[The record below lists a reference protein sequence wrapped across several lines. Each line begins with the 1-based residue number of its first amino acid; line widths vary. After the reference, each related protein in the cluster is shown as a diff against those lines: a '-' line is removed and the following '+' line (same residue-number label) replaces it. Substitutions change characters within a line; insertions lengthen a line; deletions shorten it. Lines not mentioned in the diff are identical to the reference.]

1 MARTCNRT
9 VSFQSSSQPGI
20 RLMAIPRFFCAA
32 ALASNTTV
40 KLAPELA
47 HHAIRVLRLKPDSDI
62 ALFNGLG
69 GQYPA
74 TLHIE
79 GKNGYASLGEHEPIE
94 AELDGDITLVQGIPA
109 GDKMDWIIEK
119 AVELGARRLV
129 PITAQRSVLQLS
141 GERLHK
147 RMQHWKRIAQ
157 SASEQCGRNRIMEIA
172 EPAALR
178 DYLAGRR
185 EDADDILFCHP
196 ASPHTLAQALSS
208 RRDRVTLL
216 VGPEGGWSGDEQALV
231 ELHGLTAVSF
241 GKRVLRTETAGL
253 ALIAAISALRG
264 WD

>member
-1 MARTCNRT
+1 
-9 VSFQSSSQPGI
+9 
-20 RLMAIPRFFCAA
+20 MAIPRFFCNA
-32 ALASNTTV
+32 ALAPNSTV
-40 KLAPELA
+40 ELPPELA
-47 HHAIRVLRLKPDSDI
+47 HHAIRVLRLRQDSDI
-62 ALFNGLG
+62 VLFNGLG

-74 TLHIE
+74 RLHIE
-79 GKNGYASLGEHEPIE
+79 GKNGYAAVGEHDAAE

-157 SASEQCGRNRIMEIA
+157 SASEQCGRNRIMEIG
-172 EPAALR
+172 EPLTLR
-178 DYLAGRR
+178 DYLAQCAG
-185 EDADDILFCHP
+185 DAGNILFCHP
-196 ASPHTLAQALSS
+196 ASPHTLPQALET
-208 RRDRVTLL
+208 RQDRLTLL
-216 VGPEGGWSGDEQALV
+216 VGPEGGWSDDEQAMV
-231 ELHGLTAVSF
+231 QRHGLTAVSF

-253 ALIAAISALRG
+253 ALIAAISALQG